1 MTCPIENIAYSTDRS
16 RSELILQ
23 NCISVAS
30 KVCRIENYI
39 KGATCLLLFL
49 IVSASR
55 SKAYLHRYWIFQW
68 VCIYIKRFASWYL
81 LLISNLIQLRLT
93 FILLFSKIIPL
104 YFLTNET
111 KFCYKFFY
119 EWVLNNIKILCSILS
134 QNTI

>member
-1 MTCPIENIAYSTDRS
+1 MSHGHVFDSGLALKQASILLTCPIGNIEYCTDRS

-55 SKAYLHRYWIFQW
+55 SKAY
-68 VCIYIKRFASWYL
+68 
-81 LLISNLIQLRLT
+81 
-93 FILLFSKIIPL
+93 
-104 YFLTNET
+104 
-111 KFCYKFFY
+111 
-119 EWVLNNIKILCSILS
+119 
-134 QNTI
+134 